1 MMGPLDIHRAMIK
14 PIDAIT
20 DMEVGWYYRVMAINR
35 VTGEFVFEVQQPTYR
50 KLRLRD
56 FIFGTE
62 PQAVILVKR

>member
-1 MMGPLDIHRAMIK
+1 MMGPLDIYRAVLK
-14 PIDAIT
+14 PVDAIQ

-35 VTGEFVFEVQQPTYR
+35 TTGEFVFEVAPVTHR